1 MRLAFL
7 LLAPTLVLPTLAR
20 AQDPLDHY
28 SDAFETQF
36 APDQPVL
43 HYTVRVD
50 GADLQQFE
58 VRLDVRGA
66 PDTLVLRL
74 PIWAPGAYRVA
85 DFAQYV
91 RDLSA
96 TTGEDGDDALS
107 VRAEPDS
114 SRWTVVTRDG
124 RATVRYAVRFPS
136 AVAAHTPNNR
146 SFLQPTGGLLDGPL
160 TYVYVEGEKLA
171 PAHVT
176 FQLPDGWR
184 IATGLRPTSD
194 PRTFFAP
201 SYDVL
206 VDSPV
211 LMGALHVWPF
221 TVDGV
226 PHRAAYWPS
235 PAAVPFD
242 TTAFVAAVRRSVEG
256 ARTVFGR
263 LPYRD
268 YTFLFIDGTG
278 GGLEH
283 LNSTSIGVRSTSLAR
298 DPRASTGVTTH
309 EFFHAWNVKRLRPA
323 PLGPFDYQHP
333 VHTTGLWFAEGVT
346 DYYADAIARR
356 VGFVDEARARDAL
369 ATSIESYLNNPAHDR
384 VSPERSSWTAW
395 NGPGANDGY
404 SISYYLQGALIG
416 ELLDVQLR
424 QATGLRRGMDDVMR
438 LMFAR
443 YAGAQGYRGEDI
455 VHAVN
460 DVCGCDLHRFFD
472 RHVAGAQEID
482 FDSLLAPLGW
492 RVVATRAA
500 ATTDDGAPA
509 PDLRISVTGFAGIGS
524 AGGVAG
530 STPKLSLSDPTS
542 AWYRAGLRAGDAVLR
557 VNDRPVTDGD
567 SFRAAL
573 GQPAIGSQVR
583 VTVRRDGRELTVP
596 VTVTGYERVAVRLED
611 VAEVTPAMRAMRRA
625 WMTGTAP
632 TSGR

>member
-1 MRLAFL
+1 MRLPSFL
-7 LLAPTLVLPTLAR
+7 LALTLATPAL
-20 AQDPLDHY
+20 AQRPLRTY
-28 SDAFETQF
+28 GDAFEARF
-36 APDQPVL
+36 DPAQPVL

-50 GADLQQFE
+50 SADLQQFS
-58 VRLDVRGA
+58 VQLDVRGA

-85 DFAQYV
+85 GFAQYV
-91 RDLSA
+91 RGLAA
-96 TTGEDGDDALS
+96 TDGGASLA
-107 VRAEPDS
+107 VRAVPDS
-114 SRWTVVTRDG
+114 ARWTVVTRDG
-124 RATVRYAVRFPS
+124 RATVRYVVRFPS
-136 AVAAHTPNNR
+136 ATAAHTPNNR
-146 SFLQPTGGLLDGPL
+146 SFLQPTGGLIDGPL

-176 FQLPDGWR
+176 FDLPRSWR
-184 IATGLRPTSD
+184 VATGLRPTSD
-194 PRTFFAP
+194 ARTFFAP

-206 VDSPV
+206 IDSPV

-235 PAAVPFD
+235 PDAVAFD
-242 TTAFVAAVRRSVEG
+242 TTAFVAAVQKSVEG

-268 YTFLFIDGTG
+268 YTFLFVDGTG

-283 LNSTSIGVRSTSLAR
+283 LNSTSIGVRSASLAR

-346 DYYADAIARR
+346 DFYADAIARR
-356 VGFVDEARARDAL
+356 VGFVDETQARDAL
-369 ATSIESYLNNPAHDR
+369 AASIESYLNNPAHDR

-395 NGPGANDGY
+395 NGPSANDGY
-404 SISYYLQGALIG
+404 SISYYLQGALLG

-443 YAGAQGYRGEDI
+443 HAGAEGYRGEDI
-455 VHAVN
+455 IHAVN
-460 DVCGCDLHRFFD
+460 DVCGCDLQAFFD
-472 RHVAGAQEID
+472 AHVAGARPLD
-482 FDSLLAPLGW
+482 FDRLLAPLGW
-492 RVVATRAA
+492 RTIVTRGP
-500 ATTDDGAPA
+500 ATTQAGAPA
-509 PDLRISVTGFAGIGS
+509 PDVRISVTGFAGIGS

-530 STPKLSLSDPTS
+530 SAPKLSLSDPTS
-542 AWYRAGLRAGDAVLR
+542 AWYRAGLRAGDAVVR
-557 VNDRPVTDGD
+557 VNGRPVADGE
-567 SFRAAL
+567 SFRQAL
-573 GQPAIGSQVR
+573 GQPAIGAEVR
-583 VTVRRDGRELTVP
+583 VTVRRDGRELTAP
-596 VTVTGYERVAVRLED
+596 VTVTGYERVTVRLED
-611 VAEVTPAMRAMRRA
+611 VADVTPAMRAMRRA

-632 TSGR
+632 AAAR

>member
-1 MRLAFL
+1 MRLATL
-7 LLAPTLVLPTLAR
+7 LPALTLVAAPAL
-20 AQDPLDHY
+20 AQDPLRTY
-28 SDAFETQF
+28 SDAFEARF
-36 APDQPVL
+36 DPAQPVL

-50 GADLQQFE
+50 SADLRQLS

-66 PDTLVLRL
+66 SDTLVLRL

-85 DFAQYV
+85 NFAQYV
-91 RDLSA
+91 RGLAA
-96 TTGEDGDDALS
+96 TDGDGGAALA

-114 SRWTVVTRDG
+114 ARWTVVTRDG

-136 AVAAHTPNNR
+136 ATAARTPNNR
-146 SFLQPTGGLLDGPL
+146 SFLQPTGGLVDGPL

-176 FQLPDGWR
+176 FDLPRDWR
-184 IATGLRPTSD
+184 IATGLRPTGD
-194 PRTFFAP
+194 ARTFFAP

-206 VDSPV
+206 IDSPV

-235 PAAVPFD
+235 PDAVAFD
-242 TTAFVAAVRRSVEG
+242 TTAFVAAVQRSVEG

-278 GGLEH
+278 GGLDH
-283 LNSTSIGVRSTSLAR
+283 LNSTSIGVRSASLAR

-333 VHTTGLWFAEGVT
+333 VRTTGLWFAEGIT

-356 VGFVDEARARDAL
+356 VGFVDEAQARDAL
-369 ATSIESYLNNPAHDR
+369 AASIESYLNNPAHDR

-395 NGPGANDGY
+395 DGPAGNDGY
-404 SISYYLQGALIG
+404 SISYYLQGSIIG

-443 YAGAQGYRGEDI
+443 HAGAEGYRGEDV

-472 RHVAGAQEID
+472 RHVAGAREFA

-492 RVVATRAA
+492 KTVVTRGP
-500 ATTDDGAPA
+500 ATTDDGRPA
-509 PDLRISVTGFAGIGS
+509 ADLRVSVTGFAGIGS

-530 STPKLSLSDPTS
+530 SAPKLSISDPTS
-542 AWYRAGLRAGDAVLR
+542 AWYRAGLRAGDAVVS
-557 VNDRPVTDGD
+557 VNGRPVADAAT
-567 SFRAAL
+567 FRAVL
-573 GQPAIGSQVR
+573 GTPAIGRQVR

-596 VTVTGYERVAVRLED
+596 VTVTGYERVAVRLAD
-611 VAEVTPAMRAMRRA
+611 VADVTPAMRAMRRA

-632 TSGR
+632 AAAR